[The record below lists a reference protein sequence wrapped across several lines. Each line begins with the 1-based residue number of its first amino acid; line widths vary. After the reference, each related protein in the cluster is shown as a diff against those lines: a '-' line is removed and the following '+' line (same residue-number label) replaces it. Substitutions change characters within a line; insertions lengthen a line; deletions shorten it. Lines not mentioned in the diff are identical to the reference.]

1 LGDTET
7 RKELEMTT
15 FARARAIVWKHA
27 ATDRRPLGGEMYDPD
42 LVTPADI
49 YSGCVPADVR
59 AEILSLMKR
68 GRHNGEIIRGGT
80 AYEWQG

>member
-1 LGDTET
+1 
-7 RKELEMTT
+7 
-15 FARARAIVWKHA
+15 
-27 ATDRRPLGGEMYDPD
+27 MYDPD

-59 AEILSLMKR
+59 SEILGLMRR
-68 GRHNGEIIRGGT
+68 GRHNGEIIRDDT